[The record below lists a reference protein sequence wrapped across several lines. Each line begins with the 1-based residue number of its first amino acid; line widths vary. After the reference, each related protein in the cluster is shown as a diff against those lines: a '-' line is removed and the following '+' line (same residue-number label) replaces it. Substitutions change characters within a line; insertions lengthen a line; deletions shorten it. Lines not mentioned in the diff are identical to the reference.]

1 MATGVSRSYA
11 GTPVVAQVDLAVHD
25 GEVLGLI
32 GPNGGGKSTLLL
44 LFAGLVRPDTGT
56 IELDGVPTSTL
67 ATRAAG
73 SIGLVTAQPGLY
85 PALTGREN
93 LTWFSGLYGR
103 PLQPLEELAAQLQ
116 LTAHLDCPV
125 AALSSGQQQKLSLLR
140 ALLLQ
145 PKVLLFDEPTANLDP
160 LAAHT
165 LHQAIRERADA
176 GVPVVLCTHDLAA
189 AEQICDRVAVLNRTL
204 RTVHTLPGTRTVPPV
219 GALHALFEAHT

>member
-1 MATGVSRSYA
+1 MSRSYA
-11 GTPVVAQVDLAVHD
+11 GTPVVAQVDLTVHD

-44 LFAGLVRPDTGT
+44 LFAGLVRPDAGT

-73 SIGLVTAQPGLY
+73 AIGLVTARPGLY

-93 LTWFSGLYGR
+93 LAWFSGLYGR
-103 PLQPLEELAAQLQ
+103 PLLPLEELATQLE
-116 LTAHLDCPV
+116 LEDHLDRPV
-125 AALSSGQQQKLSLLR
+125 ATLSSGQQQKLSLLR

-145 PKVLLFDEPTANLDP
+145 PKILLFDEPTANLDP

-165 LHQAIRERADA
+165 LHRAIRERADA

-189 AEQICDRVAVLNRTL
+189 AEQICDRVAVMNRTL
-204 RTVHTLPGTRTVPPV
+204 RTVHTLPGVRSVPEP
-219 GALHALFEAHT
+219 GTLHALFADHVGPA